1 MIDQAEV
8 IAEEVTVVET
18 AVVETPFPAD
28 LEFKATK
35 NNWTPEQRHEA
46 ATKYY
51 EANPDKKVPPK
62 KEEIVVKET
71 PAAAAVVE
79 TPIAGTPA
87 TEAAAPVV
95 TEYPDDIKAAI
106 AEAKEYREK
115 KAEME
120 AAYTEFLKDKEVV
133 SRAKNPIPEVFQKEV
148 SFFNATGIADRE
160 ISSKILS
167 INKDSD
173 PLDIQTAAFLLEN
186 PEYSTKGWAA
196 TYKQIA
202 RENGVNLSEAR
213 EDWEEGVKEAL
224 EFKSVKPLKNI
235 LEKTE
240 KLSSSQDFYASLQQ
254 EYEQVQEQKKSNLEA
269 WKTPLGSIASQF
281 TQGETLKFKSDKYGD
296 INLSIAGSKEEVTEI
311 LKSMSDFVSEVNPDE
326 KGINLIKNV
335 ISQRLRTNERIQK
348 AVEKLLDDKYATL
361 ESKATEA
368 ALKKTHNGGPTHIDK
383 TDAPKGAGDYDAFKA
398 KYGKG

>member
-1 MIDQAEV
+1 MTTETEV
-8 IAEEVTVVET
+8 VETTETVVE
-18 AVVETPFPAD
+18 AVVETSFPVE

-35 NNWTPEQRHEA
+35 NNWTPEQRLDE

-51 EANPDKKVPPK
+51 DANPDKRVTPTKV
-62 KEEIVVKET
+62 ETVVTET
-71 PAAAAVVE
+71 PTATEVVE
-79 TPIAGTPA
+79 AVEKPA
-87 TEAAAPVV
+87 ADAQAPVA
-95 TEYPDDIKAAI
+95 TEYPDDVKAAL

-120 AAYTEFLKDKEVV
+120 AAYKEFLKDREIV

-148 SFFNATGIADRE
+148 SFFNSTGIADRE
-160 ISSKILS
+160 ISNKILS
-167 INKDSD
+167 ITKDSD

-186 PEYSTKGWAA
+186 PEFSQKGWAA

-202 RENGVNLSEAR
+202 RENGVDLTQDR
-213 EDWEEGVKEAL
+213 EEWEEGLKETL

-240 KLSSSQDFYASLQQ
+240 KLTTGQDFYASLQQ

-269 WKTPLGSIASQF
+269 WKTPLNSITSEF
-281 TQGETLKFKSDKYGD
+281 TNGETLKFKSDKYGD
-296 INLSIAGSKEEVTEI
+296 INLSIAGSKEEVSEI
-311 LKSMSDFVSEVNPDE
+311 LKSMSEFVSEVNPDE

-368 ALKKTHNGGPTHIDK
+368 ALKKTHNGGPTHVTK
-383 TDAPKGAGDYDAFKA
+383 TDAPTGAGGYDAFKQR
-398 KYGKG
+398 YGK